1 MLRTSR
7 RHRMTHDG
15 NRIVH
20 VRFSTIHH
28 RLPKVIFTMKKLL
41 IATAIAIAI
50 PALAFATE
58 AAPVVPAP
66 LAGPPIKVVAYKS
79 TGSPLTFVGQ
89 PSLQEQYKAVCDG
102 TSDSPNAAI
111 LKESYCG
118 AIKDTKRL
126 ELSPKQQ
133 AIYDDWLLYRFWYSK
148 DHVAAIFENSAR
160 HYGRPDQG
168 SPTYRPPLTDK
179 ELESAKQ
186 GAGMAAYFANEERK
200 KLIATLNVTQ
210 ARTMLLTNDVAWTD
224 PYYDYSFY
232 DQGDAK

>member
-1 MLRTSR
+1 
-7 RHRMTHDG
+7 
-15 NRIVH
+15 
-20 VRFSTIHH
+20 
-28 RLPKVIFTMKKLL
+28 MKKL
-41 IATAIAIAI
+41 IITTAIAI
-50 PALAFATE
+50 PAAVFAGNE
-58 AAPVVPAP
+58 IPMPPAP
-66 LAGPPIKVVAYKS
+66 LAGPPIKVVAYKP

-232 DQGDAK
+232 DQGCAK

>member
-1 MLRTSR
+1 
-7 RHRMTHDG
+7 
-15 NRIVH
+15 
-20 VRFSTIHH
+20 
-28 RLPKVIFTMKKLL
+28 MKKLL
-41 IATAIAIAI
+41 IATAIAIPAAVFAGNEI
-50 PALAFATE
+50 PM
-58 AAPVVPAP
+58 PPAP
-66 LAGPPIKVVAYKS
+66 LAGPPIKVVAYKP

-111 LKESYCG
+111 LKESFCG
-118 AIKDTKRL
+118 AIKTPKAL

-160 HYGRPDQG
+160 HYGRPEQG
-168 SPTYRPPLTDK
+168 SPAYRPPLTDK

-186 GAGMAAYFANEERK
+186 GAGMAAYYANEKRK
-200 KLIATLNVTQ
+200 KFIETLNASQ
-210 ARTMLLTNDVAWTD
+210 ARTMLLTNGVAWTD

-232 DQGDAK
+232 DQGCAK